1 MLSVLPWLAAKG
13 GAPLAE
19 VARSFGVDAEVL
31 REDLREGG
39 VTVCNTL
46 VRSYLAYQRAAE
58 LGVLARDVRDPRA
71 LAAWADIETLSR
83 ELW

>member
-1 MLSVLPWLAAKG
+1 
-13 GAPLAE
+13 
-19 VARSFGVDAEVL
+19 
-31 REDLREGG
+31 
-39 VTVCNTL
+39 VCNTL

-71 LAAWADIETLSR
+71 SAAWADIETLSR